1 MEDSMKE
8 NEFNCVF
15 LGQSILRYK
24 MPKLLIDEINSTYE
38 KLVKKK
44 KLLSMESKLAGKI
57 RNEHSLFWNSE
68 DESRMKRHNVLSKS
82 VLNFFKEKSRRN

>member
-8 NEFNCVF
+8 NEFNFVF

-44 KLLSMESKLAGKI
+44 KLLSMENQLAGKI
-57 RNEHSLFWNSE
+57 HSEYSLFWNSE
-68 DESRMKRHNVLSKS
+68 DESRMK
-82 VLNFFKEKSRRN
+82 